1 MEKTYFEFKITFLH
15 IVVFLA
21 AVIAIG
27 IFLFYMGYQAG
38 QRRSDPRTAIA
49 NAQDEGADASE
60 VSVVDEK
67 PVKTAP
73 VAAGSGRS
81 IPAEMRLHQE
91 QDAGAPPAKL
101 PAKAAE
107 KPAAGAETGRSPA
120 SHPETAVPL
129 PSGGGEPRY
138 TIQVG
143 AFADFANA
151 QKCSRRFTSLGYPAA
166 IITDNQKKLHTVQVG
181 SFASL
186 AEAQREKAS
195 LEKQEKATF
204 TIKKSR

>member
-15 IVVFLA
+15 IVVFLV

-49 NAQDEGADASE
+49 NEQGGEEAAASSE
-60 VSVVDEK
+60 LNVVEDI
-67 PVKTAP
+67 PAPAAPARTAP
-73 VAAGSGRS
+73 RQS
-81 IPAEMRLHQE
+81 IPAEIKLHEEQE
-91 QDAGAPPAKL
+91 AAQTTAAEPRPAPAKS
-101 PAKAAE
+101 PAAE
-107 KPAAGAETGRSPA
+107 TN
-120 SHPETAVPL
+120 
-129 PSGGGEPRY
+129 Y

-151 QKCSRRFTSLGYPAA
+151 QRCSRRFTGLGYPTA

-186 AEAQREKAS
+186 AEAQKEKSSLENREKA
-195 LEKQEKATF
+195 KF